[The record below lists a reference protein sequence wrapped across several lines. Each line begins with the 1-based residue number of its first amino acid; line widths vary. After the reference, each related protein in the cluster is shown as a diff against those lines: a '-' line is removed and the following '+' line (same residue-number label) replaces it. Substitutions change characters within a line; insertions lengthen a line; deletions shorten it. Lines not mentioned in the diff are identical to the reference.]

1 MTNDEIKRQVR
12 EFISKNFLF
21 DAKRTVGD
29 DESLLGSGIVDSTG
43 VLELVG
49 FLEGKFN
56 VKFKDEELVGD
67 NFDSIAKISSFILR
81 KNGMQSPK

>member
-1 MTNDEIKRQVR
+1 MTNDEIKTQVR

-21 DAKRTVGD
+21 DAKRKVGD

-49 FLEGKFN
+49 FLEEKFS
-56 VKFKDEELVGD
+56 VKFKDEELIGE
-67 NFDSIAKISSFILR
+67 NFDSIAKIASFILR
-81 KNGMQSPK
+81 KNGTQAA